1 MNRRTL
7 TSAVLALV
15 LSAGLAQAGPD
26 DIGTK
31 YPVGIEVGGQ
41 KFDGILDSGGLT
53 SLSFEDA
60 KKAGLLDA
68 NGDPVNPPDGSVNV
82 GGTGGGS
89 VKCHVI
95 KTKVKVQPK
104 NADGTNNG
112 DAKEVEVKVVVP
124 KKPADQDG
132 ANDAEKQKKTD
143 SMKTKAGANISGA
156 TIDGKK
162 VGMKDEPTADPNK
175 NKRSTEWIAA
185 AVQAP
190 VKIPVQQ
197 DDNFEDHIFK
207 NFRSQTVLVN
217 GHLATALLSTNPCT
231 MIPMSLAM
239 QWGLPIEGQSLLDP
253 GISLPMYCDSFFDIF
268 MDVPLSLPHTHTQVM
283 LFSVNGQ
290 PIPLPPG
297 KTFINPDPMFESIIL
312 GSNTVTPE
320 GCTSW
325 FDHETSTLNIIP
337 SDMLCDADVND
348 DGFVNGD
355 DYDLFAS
362 WFESASP
369 QADYNH
375 DGFVNGDDYD
385 AFASDFENG
394 C

>member
-1 MNRRTL
+1 MKRTL

-15 LSAGLAQAGPD
+15 LSAGLAHAGPD

-68 NGDPVNPPDGSVNV
+68 NGDPVNPPDGSTNV

-89 VKCHVI
+89 VKCHVF

-132 ANDAEKQKKTD
+132 ANDAEKQKKTN

-162 VGMKDEPTADPNK
+162 IGMTDAPTDDPNK
-175 NKRSTEWIAA
+175 NKRGTEWLNA

-190 VKIPVQQ
+190 IKVPVQQ
-197 DDNFEDHIFK
+197 DNDYNDHIFK
-207 NFRSQTVLVN
+207 NYRFSSVIVN
-217 GHLATALLSTNPCT
+217 GHPCTAQLSTMPCT
-231 MIPMSLAM
+231 MVSMDLAQ
-239 QWGLPIEGQSLLDP
+239 QWGLPMEGPALLPPDV
-253 GISLPMYCDSFFDIF
+253 SQPMYCDSFFDIF
-268 MDVPLSLPHTHTQVM
+268 ADVAIQLPTTHTQIVLM
-283 LFSVNGQ
+283 TVNG
-290 PIPLPPG
+290 PVPLLPG
-297 KTFINPDPMFESIIL
+297 RTFINPDPTVHNSVIL
-312 GSNTVTPE
+312 GCNTITPE

-337 SDMLCDADVND
+337 TDLLCHADVNH
-348 DGFVNGD
+348 DGYVNAN
-355 DYDLFAS
+355 DYDLFAD
-362 WFESASP
+362 WFEAGSP
-369 QADYNH
+369 QADYNAA
-375 DGFVNGDDYD
+375 GYTNANDYD

>member
-1 MNRRTL
+1 MNRSPLAT
-7 TSAVLALV
+7 AALALV
-15 LSAGLAQAGPD
+15 LSSGLALAGPD

-31 YPVGIEVGGQ
+31 YPVGIEIGGQ
-41 KFDGILDSGGLT
+41 SFSGILDSGGLT

-104 NADGTNNG
+104 NADGSNNG

-162 VGMKDEPTADPNK
+162 IGMKDEPTADPNK

-185 AVQAP
+185 FIQAP
-190 VKIPVQQ
+190 VKVPVQQ
-197 DDNFEDHIFK
+197 DDNFEDHTFT
-207 NFRSQTVLVN
+207 NYRSQTVLVN
-217 GHLATALLSTNPCT
+217 GHPATALLSTNPCT
-231 MIPMSLAM
+231 MIPMHLAQ

-253 GISLPMYCDSFFDIF
+253 SMSLPMYCDSFFDIF
-268 MDVPLSLPHTHTQVM
+268 MDVPISLPHTHTQVM
-283 LFSVNGQ
+283 LFTINGQ
-290 PIPLPPG
+290 PIPLAPT

-312 GSNTVTPE
+312 GSNAITPE
-320 GCTSW
+320 GCTAW
-325 FDHETSTLNIIP
+325 FDHDSSTLNIIP

-348 DGFVNGD
+348 DGFVNAL

-362 WFESASP
+362 WFEIGDPA
-369 QADYNH
+369 ADYNH
-375 DGFVNGDDYD
+375 DSFVNALDYD
-385 AFASDFENG
+385 LFASDFENG